1 MARGYRIDFID
12 YTGRPLERRLR
23 IRTARFFDNPVSRQA
38 LTASERAVDST
49 ASSEVPVAASSVRL
63 AAGDSHI
70 GVRPMS
76 AATEPR
82 KASMESGN
90 CDIRG
95 MDRGDALLAG
105 NALV

>member
-1 MARGYRIDFID
+1 
-12 YTGRPLERRLR
+12 
-23 IRTARFFDNPVSRQA
+23 
-38 LTASERAVDST
+38 
-49 ASSEVPVAASSVRL
+49 
-63 AAGDSHI
+63 
-70 GVRPMS
+70 MS